1 VSLAASSID
10 FSAAVPIAIAIVDA
24 LPPEPEQVPEAT
36 VPLSEHEA
44 ACEAAYTKGFQEAN
58 DHLAKQILEQRAE
71 LAQLQDA
78 VFVSLSKQHASL
90 AAQVSET
97 LPDLVIEIVQR
108 VLAGMK
114 PDRPAVE
121 RLLAETLA
129 EIAPGSTDVE
139 VFLSAPDL
147 ELVDR
152 LMADYEHKYPGI
164 KLTADPE
171 LVPGDCRAK
180 SRFGTIDA
188 RVLTKLQNVA
198 RSLK

>member
-1 VSLAASSID
+1 MSLAARSID
-10 FSAAVPIAIAIVDA
+10 FTSAPLAIAIVDG
-24 LPPEPEQVPEAT
+24 LPPEPEKAPEVR
-36 VPLSEHEA
+36 VPLEEHQA
-44 ACEAAYTKGFQEAN
+44 ACEASYRQGFQEAN
-58 DHLAKQILEQRAE
+58 DHLAQQILEQRAE

-78 VFVSLSKQHASL
+78 LFISLSKQHESL

-97 LPDLVIEIVQR
+97 LPDLAIEIVQR

-114 PDRPAVE
+114 PDREAVE

-129 EIAPGSTDVE
+129 EIAPGSSDVE
-139 VFLSAPDL
+139 VFLSASDL

-152 LMADYEHKYPGI
+152 LMKDYEHKYPGI

-171 LVPGDCRAK
+171 LMPGDCRAK
-180 SRFGTIDA
+180 SRFGMIDA
-188 RVLTKLQNVA
+188 RVFTKLQNVA

>member
-1 VSLAASSID
+1 MSLAARSID
-10 FSAAVPIAIAIVDA
+10 FCSVPIAIAIVDA
-24 LPPEPEQVPEAT
+24 LPPEPEVIPEVLVPMG
-36 VPLSEHEA
+36 EHQA
-44 ACEAAYTKGFQEAN
+44 ACEAAFTKGFQEAN
-58 DHLAKQILEQRAE
+58 DHLAQQILDQRAE
-71 LAQLQDA
+71 IAQLQEA
-78 VFVSLSKQHASL
+78 VFISLSKQHASL

-108 VLAGMK
+108 VLAGMT

-139 VFLSAPDL
+139 VFLSSTDL
-147 ELVDR
+147 ELVSR
-152 LMADYEHKYPGI
+152 LMTDYEHKYPGI

-171 LVPGDCRAK
+171 LLPGDCRAK
-180 SRFGTIDA
+180 SRFGMIDA
-188 RVLTKLQNVA
+188 RVFTKLQNVA

>member
-1 VSLAASSID
+1 MSLAARSID
-10 FSAAVPIAIAIVDA
+10 FSAVPIAIAIVDGM
-24 LPPEPEQVPEAT
+24 PPEPEQVPEVT
-36 VPLSEHEA
+36 VPLGEHQS
-44 ACEAAYTKGFQEAN
+44 ACEAAYAKGFQEAN
-58 DHLAKQILEQRAE
+58 DLLAQQILDQRAE

-108 VLAGMK
+108 VLGGMQ

-139 VFLSAPDL
+139 VFLSATDL
-147 ELVDR
+147 ELVGR

-171 LVPGDCRAK
+171 LLPGDCRAK

>member
-1 VSLAASSID
+1 VSLAARSID
-10 FSAAVPIAIAIVDA
+10 FSSVPIAIAIVNG
-24 LPPEPEQVPEAT
+24 LPPEPDPVPEVQVPFG
-36 VPLSEHEA
+36 EHQA
-44 ACEAAYTKGFQEAN
+44 ACEDSYQKGFQDAN
-58 DHLAKQILEQRAE
+58 DHLAQQILDQRAE

-78 VFVSLSKQHASL
+78 VFVSLSKQHESL

-147 ELVDR
+147 ELVNR

-171 LVPGDCRAK
+171 LLPGDCRAK
-180 SRFGTIDA
+180 SRFGMIDA
-188 RVLTKLQNVA
+188 RVFTKLQNVA

>member
-1 VSLAASSID
+1 MSLAARSID
-10 FSAAVPIAIAIVDA
+10 FTSAPLAIAIVDG
-24 LPPEPEQVPEAT
+24 LPPEPEKAPEIR
-36 VPLSEHEA
+36 VPLEEHQA
-44 ACEAAYTKGFQEAN
+44 ACEAFYRQGFQEAN
-58 DHLAKQILEQRAE
+58 DHLAQQILEQRAE

-78 VFVSLSKQHASL
+78 LFISLSKQHESL

-97 LPDLVIEIVQR
+97 LPDLAIEIVQR

-114 PDRPAVE
+114 PDREAVE

-139 VFLSAPDL
+139 VFLSASDL

-152 LMADYEHKYPGI
+152 LMKDYEHKYPGI

-171 LVPGDCRAK
+171 LTPGDCRAK
-180 SRFGTIDA
+180 SRFGMIDA
-188 RVLTKLQNVA
+188 RVFTKLQNVA